1 MAYMFFRNAD
11 KTYQIFVSHAWK
23 YSDSYNT
30 VIRWLE
36 DAKSN
41 GDIKYRNYSVP
52 EHDPVDA
59 NNTKKL
65 KEMLTKQISPSNIVI
80 IISGMYFN
88 YSSWMDYEI
97 DEAIRMGKTII
108 GLKPW
113 GNEKIPKKIQDNAME
128 MVNWQSN
135 SLIEAIKKY

>member
-1 MAYMFFRNAD
+1 
-11 KTYQIFVSHAWK
+11 
-23 YSDSYNT
+23 
-30 VIRWLE
+30 
-36 DAKSN
+36 
-41 GDIKYRNYSVP
+41 
-52 EHDPVDA
+52 
-59 NNTKKL
+59 
-65 KEMLTKQISPSNIVI
+65 MLTKQISPSNIVI

-113 GNEKIPKKIQDNAME
+113 GNEKIPKKIQDNATE